1 MIDRAGRLAKRYS
14 LYRLMTADS
23 PVWTR
28 FNDGHRCEQHGVLRV
43 VSSRHTHFIRHGI
56 RRDQMSLLQS
66 NVNTTRYF
74 ADAPEAVGKTDE
86 SAPGDLPP
94 PPQTARHVHNI
105 AFWSPHS
112 VSFTPNKLA
121 QTVSGDVASKRP

>member
-86 SAPGDLPP
+86 SAPGDLLPP
-94 PPQTARHVHNI
+94 PPKPPGMFTTSH
-105 AFWSPHS
+105 FGLPTLS
-112 VSFTPNKLA
+112 VLHRTSWLK
-121 QTVSGDVASKRP
+121 QYREM